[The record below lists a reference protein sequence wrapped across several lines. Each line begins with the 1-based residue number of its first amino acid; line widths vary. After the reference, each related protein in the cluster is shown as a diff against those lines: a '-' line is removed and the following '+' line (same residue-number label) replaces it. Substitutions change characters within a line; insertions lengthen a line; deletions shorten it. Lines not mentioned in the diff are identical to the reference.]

1 MNFSIAENKY
11 TAYIQQW
18 KEAEV
23 NSQLLCKISSRNVIS
38 TDSLSDWF
46 RQAQLAILKH
56 ASLFQ

>member
-18 KEAEV
+18 NEAEI
-23 NSQLLCKISSRNVIS
+23 SELLSKISSKNVIFI
-38 TDSLSDWF
+38 DSLSDCF